1 MTDEKLNE
9 AYYQPDHLWAGG
21 KTIRKTH
28 KMMSIPKKDVKR
40 WLAKQVLWQIHIPPP
55 KEVNHS
61 YYDVTKPNEQYQ
73 FDLLYVPH
81 NVFEGNTYKYIL
93 TGVDVALTYKAAR
106 AFKTKKAS
114 KVSFVLEAIYNG

>member
-40 WLAKQVLWQIHIPPP
+40 WLAKQVL
-55 KEVNHS
+55 
-61 YYDVTKPNEQYQ
+61 
-73 FDLLYVPH
+73 YVPH

-93 TGVDVALTYKAAR
+93 TDVDVALTYKAAR